1 VELIMSTEDR
11 AKAIGK
17 NLEGKAQ
24 EIFGNI
30 TGNKKD
36 QAEGKAKQAESA
48 ARHAAEDVKDAVKN
62 LSDKAKR
69 AIDKL

>member
-1 VELIMSTEDR
+1 MSTEDR

-17 NLEGKAQ
+17 NVEGKVQ
-24 EIFGNI
+24 EVFGNI

-36 QAEGKAKQAESA
+36 QVEGKAKQAEAA
-48 ARHAAEDVKDAVKN
+48 ARHAAEDLKNAVKDITGKT
-62 LSDKAKR
+62 KK

>member
-1 VELIMSTEDR
+1 MSTEDR

-17 NLEGKAQ
+17 NVEGKVQ

-36 QAEGKAKQAESA
+36 QVEGKAKQAEAA

-62 LSDKAKR
+62 VTDKAKKE
-69 AIDKL
+69 IDKL

>member
-1 VELIMSTEDR
+1 MSTEDR

-36 QAEGKAKQAESA
+36 QVEGQAKQAEAA
-48 ARHAAEDVKDAVKN
+48 ARHAAEDAKNAVKN
-62 LSDKAKR
+62 LTDRAKR
-69 AIDKL
+69 SIDKL

>member
-1 VELIMSTEDR
+1 MSAEDR

-30 TGNKKD
+30 TGNRKD
-36 QAEGKAKQAESA
+36 QVEGKAKQTEAA
-48 ARHAAEDVKDAVKN
+48 ARHAAEDVKDTVKN
-62 LSDKAKR
+62 ITDKAKR
-69 AIDKL
+69 SIDKL

>member
-1 VELIMSTEDR
+1 MSAEDR

-30 TGNKKD
+30 TGNRKD
-36 QAEGKAKQAESA
+36 QVEGKAKQGEAA

-62 LSDKAKR
+62 ITDKTKR
-69 AIDKL
+69 SIDKL

>member
-1 VELIMSTEDR
+1 MSTEDR

-36 QAEGKAKQAESA
+36 QVEGQAKQAEAA
-48 ARHAAEDVKDAVKN
+48 ARHAAEDAKDAVKN
-62 LSDKAKR
+62 LTDKAKR
-69 AIDKL
+69 SIDKL

>member
-1 VELIMSTEDR
+1 MSTEDR

-30 TGNKKD
+30 TSNKKD
-36 QAEGKAKQAESA
+36 QVEGQAKQAEAA
-48 ARHAAEDVKDAVKN
+48 ARHAAEDAKNAVKN
-62 LSDKAKR
+62 LSDQAKKS
-69 AIDKL
+69 IDKL

>member
-1 VELIMSTEDR
+1 MSTEDR

-17 NLEGKAQ
+17 NVEGKVQ
-24 EIFGNI
+24 EVFGNI

-36 QAEGKAKQAESA
+36 QVEGKAKQAESA
-48 ARHAAEDVKDAVKN
+48 ARHVAEDMKNAVKD
-62 LSDKAKR
+62 LSDQTKK

>member
-1 VELIMSTEDR
+1 MSAEDR

-30 TGNKKD
+30 TGNRKD
-36 QAEGKAKQAESA
+36 QVEGKAKQAKAA
-48 ARHAAEDVKDAVKN
+48 ARHAAEDVKDTVKN
-62 LSDKAKR
+62 ITDKAKR
-69 AIDKL
+69 SIDKL

>member
-1 VELIMSTEDR
+1 MSTEDR

-36 QAEGKAKQAESA
+36 QVEGKAKQAEAA
-48 ARHAAEDVKDAVKN
+48 ARHAAEDAKNAVKN
-62 LSDKAKR
+62 LTDQAKKS
-69 AIDKL
+69 IDKL

>member
-1 VELIMSTEDR
+1 MSTEDR

-17 NLEGKAQ
+17 NVEGKAQ

-36 QAEGKAKQAESA
+36 QAEGQAKQAESA
-48 ARHAAEDVKDAVKN
+48 ARHVAEDVKDAVKN

>member
-1 VELIMSTEDR
+1 MSAEDR

-30 TGNKKD
+30 TGNRKD
-36 QAEGKAKQAESA
+36 QVEGQAKQAEAA
-48 ARHAAEDVKDAVKN
+48 ARHAAEDVKDTVKN
-62 LSDKAKR
+62 ITDKAKR
-69 AIDKL
+69 SIDKL

>member
-1 VELIMSTEDR
+1 MSTEDR

-36 QAEGKAKQAESA
+36 QVEGKAKQAEAA
-48 ARHAAEDVKDAVKN
+48 ARHAAEDAKNAVKN
-62 LSDKAKR
+62 LTDQAKR
-69 AIDKL
+69 SIDKL

>member
-1 VELIMSTEDR
+1 MSTEDR

-17 NLEGKAQ
+17 NVEGKVQ
-24 EIFGNI
+24 EVFGNI

-48 ARHAAEDVKDAVKN
+48 ARHAAEDLKNAVKN
-62 LSDKAKR
+62 VTDKAKK

>member
-1 VELIMSTEDR
+1 MSVEDR

-17 NLEGKAQ
+17 NVEGKAQ
-24 EIFGNI
+24 EILGNI

-48 ARHAAEDVKDAVKN
+48 ARHAAEDMKDGVKN
-62 LSDKAKR
+62 LTDKAKR

>member
-1 VELIMSTEDR
+1 MSTEDR

-17 NLEGKAQ
+17 NVEGKVQ
-24 EIFGNI
+24 EVFGNI

-36 QAEGKAKQAESA
+36 QAEGKAKQAEAA
-48 ARHAAEDVKDAVKN
+48 ARHAAEDLKNAVKN
-62 LSDKAKR
+62 VTDKAKK